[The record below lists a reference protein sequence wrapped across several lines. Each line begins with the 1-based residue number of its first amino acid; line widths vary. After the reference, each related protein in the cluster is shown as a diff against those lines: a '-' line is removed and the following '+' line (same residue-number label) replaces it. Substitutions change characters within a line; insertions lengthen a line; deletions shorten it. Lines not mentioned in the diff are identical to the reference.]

1 MSPLP
6 MPVRIAAGLAATAV
20 EQVRELPRLVVEF
33 PVTAVSQALQAS
45 MRVQQK
51 VTELAIKGD
60 KALGAFGQ
68 APETPSWATFD
79 DEADDTAT
87 NGHTPASPI
96 SPSTD
101 LVPAPGAEV
110 ESAGESAPVV
120 EGDVGDAAGY
130 LVEGRLEDTVEGD
143 HLAQPG
149 DTAASAA
156 IEQIAD
162 RTLGDEAD
170 TPPAVLP
177 EYPGLNLHQLRG
189 KLRKLDLAGLQALL
203 IWETSHENRPP
214 FVTMLSNRIST
225 VQEG

>member
-60 KALGAFGQ
+60 KALGSFSQ
-68 APETPSWATFD
+68 AEESPAWATFD
-79 DEADDTAT
+79 DEVEDEPTT
-87 NGHTPASPI
+87 NGHAAVTPI
-96 SPSTD
+96 KPSV
-101 LVPAPGAEV
+101 LSE
-110 ESAGESAPVV
+110 PVV
-120 EGDVGDAAGY
+120 RQEPAAEPDEAGAAAG
-130 LVEGRLEDTVEGD
+130 
-143 HLAQPG
+143 
-149 DTAASAA
+149 
-156 IEQIAD
+156 IEAVAEQ
-162 RTLGDEAD
+162 TLGAEAD

-177 EYPGLNLHQLRG
+177 DYPGMNLHQLRG
-189 KLRKLDLAGLQALL
+189 KLRTLDLAGLQALL

-214 FVTMLSNRIST
+214 YVTMLSNRIT
-225 VQEG
+225 NVQENS